1 MIDISVLGLEVGV
14 DGELK
19 VEGGGELEVESV
31 ESVIDSTSVVV
42 RPDVYLFG
50 PNRSILDDPVGQHV
64 KSYCGL

>member
-1 MIDISVLGLEVGV
+1 VEVGSG
-14 DGELK
+14 GELK

-31 ESVIDSTSVVV
+31 FDSTSVVV
-42 RPDVYLFG
+42 RPDIYLFG